1 MTDLSW
7 DEKAARV
14 LGCRQ
19 PERPESGPGEEWM
32 NPPCTRRPGF
42 RSLAFAALTPFAAL
56 VLFGVRRWVQRH
68 APPAPRQGPAGPSPG
83 PSAAPPPAASPSP
96 APPASA
102 PPQPDQTPPP
112 SATVQTADPFG
123 EPITLEAKKVVI

>member
-14 LGCRQ
+14 LKCRQ

-42 RSLAFAALTPFAAL
+42 RSLAFAALPPSPRL
-56 VLFGVRRWVQRH
+56 VFFGGGPRPQHQSLRLPRKV
-68 APPAPRQGPAGPSPG
+68 PASPSPG
-83 PSAAPPPAASPSP
+83 PSAAPPQAASPPP

-102 PPQPDQTPPP
+102 SPQTEQTPPP
-112 SATVQTADPFG
+112 SATVQTADPF
-123 EPITLEAKKVVI
+123 